1 MKKAMFLTPVVTAFD
16 AEGNLDIQ
24 ANKNIYEYLMK
35 GGVDGLVVMGS
46 SGEFFA
52 MTTQQKKDLIDAAVE
67 TVDHKVKL
75 MIGTSCMRVE
85 DTVEISNYALD
96 KGADAVMIISPY
108 YFKLSDASVEYY
120 YDQVAERIHGDI
132 YLYNFPDRTG
142 HDISPQV
149 TLNLLRKHKNIVGYK
164 DTVAGMSHTRDLLQ
178 MIRYEFP
185 DFIVLSGFDN
195 NFVYNLLSGGTGCIG
210 GLSNIYPE
218 LFAEWRDA
226 VNQKDMEKAA
236 VIQKKV
242 DKLFELYSVGTPF
255 IPIVKKAMMLRGVE
269 MEDHCTK
276 PFLQA
281 TEAQTEQM
289 KAIMNFVEN
298 M

>member
-1 MKKAMFLTPVVTAFD
+1 MKKGMFLTPVVTAFD
-16 AEGNLDIQ
+16 AEGNLDLE
-24 ANKNIYEYLMK
+24 ANKSIYEYLMK

-46 SGEFFA
+46 TGEFFA
-52 MTTQQKKDLIDAAVE
+52 MTTQQKKDLIDLAVE
-67 TVDHKVKL
+67 TVDHKVQL
-75 MIGTSCMRVE
+75 LIGTSCMTVE
-85 DTVEISNYALD
+85 DTVEISNYAID

-108 YFKLSDASVEYY
+108 YFKLSDADVEYY

-132 YLYNFPDRTG
+132 YLYNFPDRTS

-149 TLNLLRKHKNIVGYK
+149 TLNLLRKHKNIIGYK

-178 MIRYEFP
+178 TVRYEFP

-195 NFVYNLLSGGTGCIG
+195 NFVYNILSGGSGCIG

-218 LFAEWRDA
+218 LFAKWRDA
-226 VNQKDMEKAA
+226 VNDKNMEEVA

-242 DKLFELYSVGTPF
+242 DKLFELYSIETPF
-255 IPIVKKAMMLRGVE
+255 IPIVKKAMVLRGVE
-269 MEDHCTK
+269 MQDYCTK
-276 PFLQA
+276 PFLRA
-281 TEAQTEQM
+281 TETQTEQIKVVM
-289 KAIMNFVEN
+289 EFVDK